1 MVCVYLYINVHY
13 NKVFHIRRF
22 VQLIVFLLSVA
33 NIIPGRPEIAEDD
46 RFFPTIDKFEIISI
60 NITSVVLLFYK
71 K

>member
-22 VQLIVFLLSVA
+22 VQLIVFLLYVA

-46 RFFPTIDKFEIISI
+46 RFFPRIDKFEVSI